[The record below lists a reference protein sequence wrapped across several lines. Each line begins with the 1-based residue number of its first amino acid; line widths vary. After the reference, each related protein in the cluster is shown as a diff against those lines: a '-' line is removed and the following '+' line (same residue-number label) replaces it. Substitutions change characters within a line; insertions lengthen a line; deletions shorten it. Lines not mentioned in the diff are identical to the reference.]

1 MPNEP
6 YEYQFPASAPAAPQ
20 PPVMPASAPAAPP
33 AYHTQ
38 AAPPAAPAPAVAP
51 NPAPAAAPA
60 AASAADAASAAPAP
74 ESLDQ
79 AVSDLA
85 GTISRE
91 MGPALQRAGKQVGG
105 GLSGVLRADNDDQL
119 RQAGQEMGTALRQ
132 AGQDLGAALRQVG
145 RQVGPVARQAGAAF
159 QRAAEQ
165 TRAAQAEREARE
177 QARRRSRSSRRR
189 MTAARITALFGGT
202 TSGFLGLLFWGVLAS
217 MLDGYSYFDAGVAVI
232 LALAA
237 GFSYGAFRLFR
248 SAGRWRRARSYRDF
262 LDGWAGCTLKEL
274 SSATGRGV
282 DFLKKDIRML
292 ISHRY
297 LRGACLDGR
306 DDVLFADEASYR
318 EYLDERRA
326 REQEQKARERE
337 RQAQAAQQ
345 RRQAEAPPTPP
356 EEVFAG
362 QAGQFLTELAALRA
376 EITDPAVLEQV
387 DQLAGIVGGIRDWV
401 TDHPASLPK
410 VKRLP
415 SYYLPTTLK
424 LLRTY
429 TTVDSNPG
437 PTAQNICQNITG
449 ILHTF
454 NTGLL
459 TMQDSLLEDTALD
472 VSAEISVLESMLQQE
487 GLTGTAD
494 FAPLAV
500 RGAED
505 EPPAPDLTL

>member
-6 YEYQFPASAPAAPQ
+6 YEYQFPAAPQ
-20 PPVMPASAPAAPP
+20 PPVMSPAAPAAPE
-33 AYHTQ
+33 
-38 AAPPAAPAPAVAP
+38 APSAGNA
-51 NPAPAAAPA
+51 PAPAAAPA
-60 AASAADAASAAPAP
+60 PASGPAAPAP
-74 ESLDQ
+74 ESLDR

-85 GTISRE
+85 CAIGRE
-91 MGPALQRAGKQVGG
+91 MGPALQRAGKRVGN
-105 GLSGVLRADNDDQL
+105 GLSGVLRADNDDEFRQAGQEMGAAL
-119 RQAGQEMGTALRQ
+119 RQAGQEM
-132 AGQDLGAALRQVG
+132 GAALRQVG
-145 RQVGPVARQAGAAF
+145 RQVGPVAKQAGAAF

-165 TRAAQAEREARE
+165 TRAAQAAREARE
-177 QARRRSRSSRRR
+177 QVRRRSRGARRR
-189 MTAARITALFGGT
+189 MTAARIASICSGAL
-202 TSGFLGLLFWGVLAS
+202 SGFLGLLFWGVLAS
-217 MLDGYSYFDAGVAVI
+217 MLDGYFYFDPGIAII
-232 LALAA
+232 LALAG

-292 ISHRY
+292 IAHRY

-306 DDVLFADEASYR
+306 DDVLFADEVSYR

-337 RQAQAAQQ
+337 QKARAEQQ
-345 RRQAEAPPTPP
+345 RRAAEAPPAPP
-356 EEVFAG
+356 EELFAG

-376 EITDPAVLEQV
+376 EITDPPVLEQV
-387 DQLAGIVGGIRDWV
+387 DQLAGIVGSIRDWV
-401 TDHPASLPK
+401 TDHPAALPK

-494 FAPLAV
+494 FAPVAV

-505 EPPAPDLTL
+505 EPPAPDLTF